1 MIGTDLT
8 LVPSI
13 IKKRKIHKVKTK
25 KIKTVTIIN
34 WKEFY
39 KNGGY
44 SNENSDPLFYS
55 KEIEEEYF
63 VFENDP
69 EYYDEDDQE

>member
-1 MIGTDLT
+1 M
-8 LVPSI
+8 
-13 IKKRKIHKVKTK
+13 KTK
-25 KIKTVTIIN
+25 KTKTVTIIN

-55 KEIEEEYF
+55 KEIEIEYF
-63 VFENDP
+63 VDEYNS
-69 EYYDEDDQE
+69 EYYDEDEKK